1 MMSMAIVP
9 IRSARRTIVLL
20 FPKLRAGVIIV
31 EEVSVR
37 ERSAITF
44 SRL

>member
-1 MMSMAIVP
+1 MLP
-9 IRSARRTIVLL
+9 